1 MPSNSV
7 LEQKKAIVAD
17 LVEKLKK
24 AQSGVIV
31 QYQGITVEDDTKMR
45 AAFRKAGVDYMVIKN
60 TLIGRACDEVGYG
73 AMKDKLNGMSAIAVS
88 YEDPVAPAKIAKEYA
103 DKVETFEI
111 KCGFIDNEVVD
122 ANAVKELVIGA
133 KDTDSIVT
141 GRYTGH
147 PCRNVKTKFSKRLA
161 SGETN
166 GTITPDE
173 FEQISL
179 GSLRKAVQDGNLDEG
194 SFLCGAIAGMVKK
207 VQPAKEIVEE
217 MFAEAEK
224 LLNR

>member
-24 AQSGVIV
+24 AQSGVLV

-88 YEDPVAPAKIAKEYA
+88 YQDPVAPAKIAKEYA
-103 DKVETFEI
+103 NKVETFEI

-122 ANAVKELVIGA
+122 ASSVIELADIPSKEVL
-133 KDTDSIVT
+133 
-141 GRYTGH
+141 
-147 PCRNVKTKFSKRLA
+147 LA
-161 SGETN
+161 R
-166 GTITPDE
+166 
-173 FEQISL
+173 FL
-179 GSLRKAVQDGNLDEG
+179 GSIQGPISGFARALQAVIDKNG
-194 SFLCGAIAGMVKK
+194 
-207 VQPAKEIVEE
+207 EE
-217 MFAEAEK
+217 AAAE
-224 LLNR
+224 

>member
-24 AQSGVIV
+24 AQSGVLV

-88 YEDPVAPAKIAKEYA
+88 YEDPVRPAKIAKEYA
-103 DKVETFEI
+103 DKVETFDS

-122 ANAVKELVIGA
+122 ANAVNELADIPPKEVL
-133 KDTDSIVT
+133 
-141 GRYTGH
+141 
-147 PCRNVKTKFSKRLA
+147 LA
-161 SGETN
+161 R
-166 GTITPDE
+166 
-173 FEQISL
+173 FL
-179 GSLRKAVQDGNLDEG
+179 GSIQGPISGLARALQAVIDKGGE
-194 SFLCGAIAGMVKK
+194 AA
-207 VQPAKEIVEE
+207 
-217 MFAEAEK
+217 AE
-224 LLNR
+224 

>member
-24 AQSGVIV
+24 AQSGVLV

-122 ANAVKELVIGA
+122 ASAVKELADIPPKEVL
-133 KDTDSIVT
+133 
-141 GRYTGH
+141 
-147 PCRNVKTKFSKRLA
+147 LA
-161 SGETN
+161 R
-166 GTITPDE
+166 
-173 FEQISL
+173 FL
-179 GSLRKAVQDGNLDEG
+179 GSIQGPISGFARALQAVIDKGGE
-194 SFLCGAIAGMVKK
+194 AA
-207 VQPAKEIVEE
+207 
-217 MFAEAEK
+217 AE
-224 LLNR
+224 